1 MKTRTRVIYRG
12 LPAVAMVLVTMA
24 WGQGAADVGPREVTA
39 GFPGPKPGEVFREY
53 VWTKAGDGGFLRVGG
68 RLGYG
73 GGPVMWPHDF
83 DLFHARRAEVVLE
96 KLLCHDGTRGLAL
109 SVNGHAW
116 IPVPEAAG
124 IAEPPWDYQHHV
136 YPVVPVPL
144 DQFQAGT
151 SNQFR
156 LRVSDEHP
164 WKWPQNLL
172 YGVHVRIYYDAAKKS
187 HPTGRLLTPKPGTAL
202 GTKVDLAAEA
212 ASPDGSIRQ
221 VDFLGQ
227 YEDVNLEGDGEYSQ
241 WHGHHVKGKWKNH
254 IGTVTAAPWKLTWD
268 TSWVPDQP
276 RPFRL
281 AARIT
286 DESGLTYFTDAVE
299 GLTFQRPGLAVELCT
314 PYDVPKKWVTR
325 EDEKAERF
333 RVSGNLRDA
342 VAAQLVWTSW
352 SPGYMDGLYLN

>member
-187 HPTGRLLTPKPGTAL
+187 HPTGRLLAPKPGTAL
-202 GTKVDLAAEA
+202 GTTVELAAEA

-254 IGTVTAAPWKLTWD
+254 IGTVTAAPWRLTWD

-276 RPFRL
+276 RRFRL
-281 AARIT
+281 AARVT
-286 DESGLTYFTDAVE
+286 DESGLIYFTAAVE
-299 GLTFQRPGLAVELCT
+299 GLTFQRPGLAVELCK
-314 PYDVPKKWVTR
+314 PYDVP
-325 EDEKAERF
+325 
-333 RVSGNLRDA
+333 
-342 VAAQLVWTSW
+342 
-352 SPGYMDGLYLN
+352 